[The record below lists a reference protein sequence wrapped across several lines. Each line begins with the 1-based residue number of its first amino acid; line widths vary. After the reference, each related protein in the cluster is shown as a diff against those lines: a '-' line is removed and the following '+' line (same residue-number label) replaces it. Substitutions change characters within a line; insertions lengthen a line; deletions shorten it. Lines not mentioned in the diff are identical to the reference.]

1 MAVDTNHDGRRGIGA
16 LLRDLAEGS
25 AALVRSEIML
35 ARLEAAEA
43 ASGLARGSAFMA
55 LGAVLALLGVLSLF
69 AGVILLIGD
78 QWLSRD
84 RYWLAAL
91 IVTVLTGAVAFVLAK
106 RGAAQLAPSELA
118 PDETVETLKEDR
130 EWVKRQ
136 LTSGATSR

>member
-1 MAVDTNHDGRRGIGA
+1 MPVHADNGRRGVGA

-25 AALVRSEIML
+25 GALVRSELTL
-35 ARLEAAEA
+35 ARLEAGEV
-43 ASGLARGSAFMA
+43 ASRLARGSAFMA
-55 LGAVLALLGVLSLF
+55 IGGVLALLGTLSLF

-91 IVTVLTGAVAFVLAK
+91 IVTVLTGVVAAVLAK
-106 RGAAQLAPSELA
+106 RGASHLAPSALK
-118 PDETVETLKEDR
+118 PDETVETLKEDG

>member
-1 MAVDTNHDGRRGIGA
+1 MPVHADNGRRGVGA

-25 AALVRSEIML
+25 GALVRSEITL
-35 ARLEAAEA
+35 ARLEAGEI
-43 ASGLARGSAFMA
+43 ASRLARGSAFMA
-55 LGAVLALLGVLSLF
+55 IGGVLALLGTLSLF

-91 IVTVLTGAVAFVLAK
+91 IVTVFTGVVAAVLAK
-106 RGAAQLAPSELA
+106 RGASHLTPSALK

>member
-1 MAVDTNHDGRRGIGA
+1 MPVHADNGRRGVGA

-25 AALVRSEIML
+25 GALVRSEITL
-35 ARLEAAEA
+35 ARLEAGEI
-43 ASGLARGSAFMA
+43 ASRLARGSAFMA
-55 LGAVLALLGVLSLF
+55 IGGVLALLGTLSLF

-91 IVTVLTGAVAFVLAK
+91 IVTVFTGVVAAVLAK
-106 RGAAQLAPSELA
+106 RGASHLAPSALK

>member
-1 MAVDTNHDGRRGIGA
+1 MPVHVDNGRRGVGD

-25 AALVRSEIML
+25 AALVRSEITL
-35 ARLEAAEA
+35 ARLEAGEV
-43 ASGLARGSAFMA
+43 ASRLARGSAFMA
-55 LGAVLALLGVLSLF
+55 IGGVLALLGTLSLF
-69 AGVILLIGD
+69 AGMILLIGD

-91 IVTVLTGAVAFVLAK
+91 IVTVLTGVVAAVLAK
-106 RGAAQLAPSELA
+106 RGASHLAPSALK

>member
-1 MAVDTNHDGRRGIGA
+1 MAVEVNDGRRGIGV

-25 AALVRSEIML
+25 ARLVRDEILL
-35 ARLEAAEA
+35 ARLEAGEMAL
-43 ASGLARGSAFMA
+43 GVARGTAFMA
-55 LGAVLALLGVLSLF
+55 LGGVLALLGVLSLL

-91 IVTVLTGAVAFVLAK
+91 IVTVITGVVAAVLAK
-106 RGAAQLAPSELA
+106 RGMSQLAPSELV
-118 PDETVETLKEDR
+118 PDETVATLKEDK

>member
-1 MAVDTNHDGRRGIGA
+1 MAVHVDNGRRGLGA

-25 AALVRSEIML
+25 AALVRSEFTL
-35 ARLEAAEA
+35 ARLEAGEV
-43 ASGLARGSAFMA
+43 ASRVARGSAFMA
-55 LGAVLALLGVLSLF
+55 IGGVLALLGTLSLL

-91 IVTVLTGAVAFVLAK
+91 IVTVLTGVVAAVLAK
-106 RGAAQLAPSELA
+106 LGASHLAPSALK